1 MSHVV
6 VFNASARSQKIPTTP
21 VKYLTEVRDEACRK
35 FGVNKEQFTLK
46 YNNKP
51 VSLSQQIRHVNLP
64 QGARLE
70 LVQAS
75 RSPTVISVALSLPP
89 SEKSARLIQKFA
101 SNTSLWELLRHFE
114 SEQGANYNFTQR
126 GVPEMNGTGTGAGR
140 LNYEMPVIT
149 VMPGHKEHGSF
160 VDLQK
165 TLSQLGFD
173 SGSASLKL
181 GFKNSGTPLEEA
193 MTHISQYFNSSD
205 AAPSGAHSE
214 SSVQVGSIPDPDEGD
229 AETATTVAGE
239 TIRPGEPDPS
249 PMEVDQDPIDA
260 EPSMPAFDGPVQI
273 PSSISSA
280 PLSPPPEPTPATQQ
294 PSSSALPRNIQVFSA
309 PTSSTPQA
317 ARQAFNEAD
326 YQPSVDQLRG
336 LQASYKDRSKN
347 TRLLSDKELEQQGA
361 ERQERMAAMASKGG
375 IIRVRLPDGA
385 FVQFSVSKTD
395 TTATVY
401 DFVTSCLEH
410 KNEPFH
416 ISYRDT
422 KGQFAQMDRTSRL
435 LFQDMK
441 FSSNELLT
449 FRWDDGASTAVRGV
463 KPVLS
468 KEWQQKAA
476 PLKIEEPILNE
487 RAQAAAS
494 SSSKGQTLGE
504 GKQKKE
510 CSAAEKEN
518 KLKSLLNKSIF
529 KKK

>member
-6 VFNASARSQKIPTTP
+6 VFNASARSHKIPTTP
-21 VKYLTEVRDEACRK
+21 VKYLTEVRDEACQK

-89 SEKSARLIQKFA
+89 SEKSARLMQKFA

-114 SEQGANYNFTQR
+114 SGQGANYNFTQR

-149 VMPGHKEHGSF
+149 VMPGHKEYGSF

-193 MTHISQYFNSSD
+193 MTQISQYFKSTD
-205 AAPSGAHSE
+205 PAPSGAHSE
-214 SSVQVGSIPDPDEGD
+214 SSAQASSIPDPGKAAPE
-229 AETATTVAGE
+229 AIKTVAGE
-239 TIRPGEPDPS
+239 TIRSDEPDAS
-249 PMEVDQDPIDA
+249 PMDVDQDPIDA
-260 EPSMPAFDGPVQI
+260 EPSMPSVDGPAHV
-273 PSSISSA
+273 PSTTSSA

-294 PSSSALPRNIQVFSA
+294 PSSSTLPRNIQIFSA

-317 ARQAFNEAD
+317 ARHAFNEAD

-347 TRLLSDKELEQQGA
+347 TRLLSDKELEQQEA
-361 ERQERMAAMASKGG
+361 ERQEKIAAMASKGG

-395 TTATVY
+395 TAAAVY

-416 ISYRDT
+416 LSYRDA
-422 KGQFAQMDRTSRL
+422 KGQFVQMDRTSKL

-449 FRWDDGASTAVRGV
+449 FRWDDGASAAVRGV

-468 KEWQQKAA
+468 KAWQQKAA
-476 PLKIEEPILNE
+476 PLKIEEPVVNE
-487 RAQAAAS
+487 PAQAS
-494 SSSKGQTLGE
+494 SSLKGQTLGE
-504 GKQKKE
+504 GKPKKE
-510 CSAAEKEN
+510 YSAAEKEN

>member
-6 VFNASARSQKIPTTP
+6 VFNAAARSHKIPTTP
-21 VKYLTEVRDEACRK
+21 VKYLTEVRDEACQK
-35 FGVNKEQFTLK
+35 FGVSKEQFTLK

-51 VSLSQQIRHVNLP
+51 ISLSQQIRHVNLP

-75 RSPTVISVALSLPP
+75 RSPTVISVALGLPS
-89 SEKSARLIQKFA
+89 SEKNARLTQKFA
-101 SNTSLWELLRHFE
+101 SNTSLWELLRQFE
-114 SEQGANYNFTQR
+114 SGQGANYNFTQR

-140 LNYEMPVIT
+140 LNYEMPIIT
-149 VMPGHKEHGSF
+149 VMPGHKEYGTF

-173 SGSASLKL
+173 SGSASLRL
-181 GFKNSGTPLEEA
+181 NFKNSGTPLEEA
-193 MTHISQYFNSSD
+193 MAQISQYFKNAD
-205 AAPSGAHSE
+205 PAPSGAHSG
-214 SSVQVGSIPDPDEGD
+214 SSAQAGSIPDLDTAAPE
-229 AETATTVAGE
+229 AATTVAGE
-239 TIRPGEPDPS
+239 TIRSEEPDPS
-249 PMEVDQDPIDA
+249 PMEVDQDPTAA
-260 EPSMPAFDGPVQI
+260 EPSISAVDGPAQMPSI
-273 PSSISSA
+273 PPA
-280 PLSPPPEPTPATQQ
+280 PFSPPPQSALSPQE
-294 PSSSALPRNIQVFSA
+294 PSSSTLPRNIQVFAA

-336 LQASYKDRSKN
+336 LQASYKERSKN
-347 TRLLSDKELEQQGA
+347 TRLLSDKELEEQEN
-361 ERQERMAAMASKGG
+361 ERKTKLAATADKGG
-375 IIRVRLPDGA
+375 IVRVRLPDGA
-385 FVQFSVSKTD
+385 FVQFAVSKTD
-395 TTATVY
+395 NAVDVY

-410 KNEPFH
+410 KTEPFH
-416 ISYRDT
+416 LSYRDV
-422 KGQFAQMDRTSRL
+422 KGQFVAMDRDSKL
-435 LFQDMK
+435 IFHDLK

-449 FRWDDGASTAVRGV
+449 FRWDDGASAAVRGM

-476 PLKIEEPILNE
+476 PLRVEEPVVNE
-487 RAQAAAS
+487 AAQASTS
-494 SSSKGQTLGE
+494 SQGQTLGQ

-510 CSAAEKEN
+510 YSAAEKEN